1 MSPISAT
8 LIMIIRQRRTDPVTT
23 TGCFILSPLW
33 TKQGLLQR
41 LTNGQQT
48 SSQGRWAGHQ
58 ERENVYLR
66 PQQQSRVV
74 PAPAVRKRTR
84 FRQNSKLQTTSS
96 SIALA
101 RDTLIVR
108 HSRSRGVYRVCS
120 MENREGNSEL
130 RTTTR
135 WCSFESV

>member
-1 MSPISAT
+1 
-8 LIMIIRQRRTDPVTT
+8 VTK
-23 TGCFILSPLW
+23 TGCFILSALW
-33 TKQGLLQR
+33 TKQGPLER
-41 LTNGQQT
+41 LTNGQPT
-48 SSQGRWAGHQ
+48 SSQVRWAGHH

-74 PAPAVRKRTR
+74 LAPAVRKRTR
-84 FRQNSKLQTTSS
+84 FRQNSKGPNDIQ
-96 SIALA
+96 AQ
-101 RDTLIVR
+101 
-108 HSRSRGVYRVCS
+108 SRSPETRSLVVTHEVGRVYLVFS